1 MKYKQ
6 KKLYKLAV
14 RHSYHK
20 SMASK
25 SIPRKK
31 EEGKTIIGSN
41 GKVVG
46 TVIKDTL
53 HKRVNSSK
61 HFPRKPPAIAFD
73 KDCIE
78 KAKELGAT
86 KIMVHDIDT
95 KKRFMANYKE
105 FEENSIKL
113 NRGFGEQLALPIS
126 MWSVL
131 DPNQL
136 ALSLS

>member
-6 KKLYKLAV
+6 KKIDKLSM
-14 RHSYHK
+14 RHSYLK
-20 SMASK
+20 SMVEK
-25 SIPRKK
+25 STPKKK

-46 TVIKDTL
+46 VVMKDTL

-61 HFPRKPPAIAFD
+61 HFLRKPPAIAFD

-78 KAKELGAT
+78 KAKKLGAI
-86 KIMVHDIDT
+86 KIMVHDLDT

-105 FEENSIKL
+105 FERHAIKL

-126 MWSVL
+126 MWNIL

>member
-6 KKLYKLAV
+6 KKLNKLAV
-14 RHSYHK
+14 RHSYLK

-25 SIPRKK
+25 STLRKK

-41 GKVVG
+41 G
-46 TVIKDTL
+46 
-53 HKRVNSSK
+53 
-61 HFPRKPPAIAFD
+61 
-73 KDCIE
+73 
-78 KAKELGAT
+78 
-86 KIMVHDIDT
+86 
-95 KKRFMANYKE
+95 E
-105 FEENSIKL
+105 FEESSIKL

>member
-1 MKYKQ
+1 MKYGKN
-6 KKLYKLAV
+6 KTV
-14 RHSYHK
+14 
-20 SMASK
+20 
-25 SIPRKK
+25 
-31 EEGKTIIGSN
+31 GKTIMGSN
-41 GKVVG
+41 GKIIG

-61 HFPRKPPAIAFD
+61 HFLRQPPAIAFD
-73 KDCIE
+73 RDCIVR
-78 KAKELGAT
+78 AKKLGAN
-86 KIMVHDIDT
+86 KIMVHDKDT
-95 KKRFMANYKE
+95 KKRYMANYSD
-105 FEENSIKL
+105 FEAKAIRV